1 MGFEAQAGDGM
12 NALLEV
18 RDLEVE
24 FDTYGGTVHA
34 VRGVSFDVHAGK
46 TLAIVGESGC
56 GKSVTVQSIM
66 GLIPMPPGRIVAG
79 AAKLR
84 GADILGRPEV
94 DGRDIRGDAI
104 GMIFQDPMTSLNP
117 TMTIGDQIAE
127 TLQTHRGQ
135 SRPQARA
142 RALELLAMTRI
153 PEAEQR
159 AGQYPFE
166 FSGGMLQRA
175 MIAMAIA
182 CEPAILV
189 ADEPSTA
196 LDVTIQAQILD
207 LLGDLQA
214 KTGMAIILI
223 THDLGVV
230 ARLADEV
237 AVMYAG
243 RIVEQGAADAVFHAS
258 GHPYTQGLKAAM
270 PTRNSR
276 RDDPLQPI
284 DGSPPDLFAPPSGCA
299 YRPRCP
305 NAMRICER
313 RDPPAFPLQPTGES
327 RPSSA
332 VDAAVNA
339 GQEEA
344 ALSSPPPSKEE
355 RVSFPPTSEVDS
367 NVSQADASP
376 VSQGPAQ
383 RTQQEGLDVPPNIV
397 EGDVSTSRGDAL
409 LGSQDP
415 TSGAQSEGTG
425 IPPTDGQAGAAPH
438 GEHFSR
444 CWLHHAEAP
453 ANLAAEAPRVPP

>member
-34 VRGVSFDVHAGK
+34 VRSVSFDVHAGK

-66 GLIPMPPGRIVAG
+66 GLIPMPPGRIVNG

-189 ADEPSTA
+189 ADEP
-196 LDVTIQAQILD
+196 QHR
-207 LLGDLQA
+207 LGRDHSGA
-214 KTGMAIILI
+214 DSRPVG
-223 THDLGVV
+223 
-230 ARLADEV
+230 RLAGQD
-237 AVMYAG
+237 
-243 RIVEQGAADAVFHAS
+243 RH
-258 GHPYTQGLKAAM
+258 GHH
-270 PTRNSR
+270 
-276 RDDPLQPI
+276 
-284 DGSPPDLFAPPSGCA
+284 
-299 YRPRCP
+299 
-305 NAMRICER
+305 
-313 RDPPAFPLQPTGES
+313 
-327 RPSSA
+327 
-332 VDAAVNA
+332 
-339 GQEEA
+339 
-344 ALSSPPPSKEE
+344 
-355 RVSFPPTSEVDS
+355 
-367 NVSQADASP
+367 
-376 VSQGPAQ
+376 
-383 RTQQEGLDVPPNIV
+383 
-397 EGDVSTSRGDAL
+397 
-409 LGSQDP
+409 
-415 TSGAQSEGTG
+415 
-425 IPPTDGQAGAAPH
+425 PH
-438 GEHFSR
+438 H
-444 CWLHHAEAP
+444 P
-453 ANLAAEAPRVPP
+453 